1 MDLKTV
7 RTLKISEMLSLA
19 TKESIILFDMTF
31 YVQIE
36 SIAMGSP
43 LGPLLANMFL
53 CHNETKCLKDCSK
66 HVKQVFYER

>member
-1 MDLKTV
+1 
-7 RTLKISEMLSLA
+7 MLSLA

-53 CHNETKCLKDCSK
+53 CHNETKCLKDCLK